1 MDTLASGDNDGKE
14 GYLSHTLQWIFWWQQ
29 DILLSFKILYY
40 DECNQY
46 QNVLGSQARRQ
57 DLLSLFRDNITI
69 LHALI

>member
-1 MDTLASGDNDGKE
+1 MDALASYDNDGKE
-14 GYLSHTLQWIFWWQQ
+14 GYLSHTLQSIFWEQQ
-29 DILLSFKILYY
+29 DIVLSFVVLF

-69 LHALI
+69 LHVLI